1 MKLTW
6 KIRDLIDLEYFL
18 DVDDNSDDDAVVRR
32 DREIY
37 LNEVLPVLEKDGSPE
52 AADRKTIIRL
62 WFESRRRIA
71 KDSAGKETLLPGKL
85 FGDSFRLLLVL
96 FLVTGII
103 VGTGMAFTFLEYSG
117 TTPVNVSVYF
127 GVFVVF
133 QIVLVC
139 AFMAVSLL
147 RRWIRSLR
155 HISLFQPL
163 LGALLAGVFRK
174 AATHVMRGLP
184 AEKRD
189 RLAAV
194 AGIIKGKKR
203 VYGPVFYWPAFIIIQ
218 IAGIGFN
225 LGVLAGSIVRI
236 VSLDLAF
243 GWQSTIQFS
252 SWAVYMFVK
261 TVALPWSWIVSPTIA
276 HPTYVQ
282 IEGSRM
288 VLKDGIYQLAT
299 PDLVS
304 WWPFLFLAVL
314 CYGFLPRLIL
324 FSVGIMARKRA
335 ANKVDFNHVACSGLL
350 RRLTTPVL
358 ETDGRTMANNDNSA
372 PPADEPGDELQPDA
386 GKAAVPWHDATVLVP
401 DDISGQHT
409 NEALEVL
416 LKKRLG
422 MDFKR
427 MIEIAFDV
435 EQDERALSALTGSRP
450 LTDLDPV
457 VVLQEA
463 WQPPIAETLLYFRK
477 LRELLGTET
486 QIHIFLV
493 GKPTPETF
501 LTSAGPADWKI
512 WKQAIQML
520 GDPFI
525 EIHGLRNS

>member
-1 MKLTW
+1 
-6 KIRDLIDLEYFL
+6 
-18 DVDDNSDDDAVVRR
+18 
-32 DREIY
+32 
-37 LNEVLPVLEKDGSPE
+37 
-52 AADRKTIIRL
+52 
-62 WFESRRRIA
+62 
-71 KDSAGKETLLPGKL
+71 
-85 FGDSFRLLLVL
+85 
-96 FLVTGII
+96 
-103 VGTGMAFTFLEYSG
+103 
-117 TTPVNVSVYF
+117 
-127 GVFVVF
+127 
-133 QIVLVC
+133 
-139 AFMAVSLL
+139 
-147 RRWIRSLR
+147 
-155 HISLFQPL
+155 
-163 LGALLAGVFRK
+163 
-174 AATHVMRGLP
+174 
-184 AEKRD
+184 
-189 RLAAV
+189 
-194 AGIIKGKKR
+194 
-203 VYGPVFYWPAFIIIQ
+203 
-218 IAGIGFN
+218 
-225 LGVLAGSIVRI
+225 
-236 VSLDLAF
+236 
-243 GWQSTIQFS
+243 
-252 SWAVYMFVK
+252 
-261 TVALPWSWIVSPTIA
+261 
-276 HPTYVQ
+276 
-282 IEGSRM
+282 
-288 VLKDGIYQLAT
+288 
-299 PDLVS
+299 
-304 WWPFLFLAVL
+304 
-314 CYGFLPRLIL
+314 
-324 FSVGIMARKRA
+324 MARKRA

-435 EQDERALSALTGSRP
+435 EEDERALSALTGSRP
-450 LTDLDPV
+450 LTDLNPV

>member
-6 KIRDLIDLEYFL
+6 QIRDLIDLEYFL
-18 DVDDNSDDDAVVRR
+18 HVDDNSDDDAVVRR

-37 LNEVLPVLEKDGSPE
+37 LNEVLPALEKDGSPE

-71 KDSAGKETLLPGKL
+71 KDSAGKGTPLPGKL

-117 TTPVNVSVYF
+117 TAPVNVSAYF

-133 QIVLVC
+133 QIVLLCVL
-139 AFMAVSLL
+139 MAVSLL

-155 HISLFQPL
+155 YISLFQPI

-174 AATHVMRGLP
+174 TTTHAMRELS
-184 AEKRD
+184 AEKQD

-194 AGIIKGKKR
+194 TGIIKGKKK
-203 VYGPVFYWPAFIIIQ
+203 VYGSVFYWPAFIIIQ

-252 SWAVYMFVK
+252 SGAVYMFVK
-261 TVALPWSWIVSPTIA
+261 MVALPWSWIVSSSIA
-276 HPTYVQ
+276 HPTYAQ

-304 WWPFLFLAVL
+304 WWPFLLLAVL
-314 CYGFLPRLIL
+314 CYGFLPRIIL
-324 FSVGIMARKRA
+324 FGVGIMARKRA
-335 ANKVDFNHVACSGLL
+335 ANKVDFNHAACSKLL

-358 ETDGRTMANNDNSA
+358 ETDGQTEGNNGICHL
-372 PPADEPGDELQPDA
+372 PADGAGDGVLPDA
-386 GKAAVPWHDATVLVP
+386 GKTAVPWHDATVLVP
-401 DDISGQHT
+401 DDISGQST
-409 NEALEVL
+409 KEALEVS

-422 MDFKR
+422 MDCKR

-435 EQDERALSALTGSRP
+435 EEDKKVLSALIGSHP
-450 LTDLDPV
+450 LTDLNPV

-477 LRELLGTET
+477 LRGLLGAET
-486 QIHIFLV
+486 QIHIFLI
-493 GKPTPETF
+493 GKPAPETF
-501 LTSAGPADWKI
+501 LTSAGPADWKV
-512 WKQAIQML
+512 WKQAIQTL

-525 EIHGLRNS
+525 EIHGL